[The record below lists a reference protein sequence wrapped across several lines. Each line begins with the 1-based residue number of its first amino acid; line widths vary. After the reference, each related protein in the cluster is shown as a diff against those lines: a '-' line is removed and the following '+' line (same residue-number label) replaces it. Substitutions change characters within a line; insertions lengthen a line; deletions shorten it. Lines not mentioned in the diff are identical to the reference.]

1 MKNKI
6 YNIILAILVIALIIT
21 IIFIVI
27 KYRKNQIKEK
37 ELETVVE
44 EVKVQIDNIKN
55 NNTETNTNNIEIEEI
70 KKEVQVEYKGYN
82 VVGIITIPKLEL
94 EYPII
99 DKTNEEAMK
108 VSITKF
114 WGNDVNDIGNFTMSG
129 HNYMDGTMFG
139 ETKKLNVGDL
149 IEMTD
154 LLGRTIK
161 YKIFDKYVIDPND
174 VKCVNS
180 VEDGTREITL
190 ITCTNGRS
198 NRLIIKAREII

>member
-6 YNIILAILVIALIIT
+6 YNIILEILVIALIIT
-21 IIFIVI
+21 IIFIAI
-27 KYRKNQIKEK
+27 KYGKNQIKEK

-44 EVKVQIDNIKN
+44 EVKVQIENIKN
-55 NNTETNTNNIEIEEI
+55 NNTETNTNHIEQN
-70 KKEVQVEYKGYN
+70 KKEIQVEYKGYN

-114 WGNDVNDIGNFTMSG
+114 WGNNVNDIGNFTMSG

-139 ETKKLNVGDL
+139 GTKKLNVGDL

-154 LLGRTIK
+154 LSGRTIE
-161 YKIFDKYVIDPND
+161 YQIFDKYVIDPND
-174 VKCVNS
+174 VECVNS
-180 VEDGTREITL
+180 TEGGTREITL

>member
-6 YNIILAILVIALIIT
+6 YNIILVILVIALVTTVILIA
-21 IIFIVI
+21 I
-27 KYRKNQIKEK
+27 KYGKNQIKEK
-37 ELETVVE
+37 ELETVVK
-44 EVKVQIDNIKN
+44 EVKVQIENIKN
-55 NNTETNTNNIEIEEI
+55 NNTNNNSDIEQDKDT
-70 KKEVQVEYKGYN
+70 KKVQVEYKGYN
-82 VVGIITIPKLEL
+82 VVGIITIPKLEI

-114 WGNDVNDIGNFTMSG
+114 WGNNVNDIGNFTMAG

-139 ETKKLNVGDL
+139 GTKKLNIGDL

-154 LLGRTIK
+154 LSGRTIE
-161 YKIFDKYVIDPND
+161 YQIFDKYVTNPND
-174 VKCVNS
+174 VECVNS
-180 VEDGTREITL
+180 VEGGTREITL

-198 NRLIIKAREII
+198 NRLIIKAREVI

>member
-1 MKNKI
+1 MKNRI

-21 IIFIVI
+21 IIFIAI
-27 KYRKNQIKEK
+27 KYGKNQIKEK

-44 EVKVQIDNIKN
+44 EVKVQIENIKN
-55 NNTETNTNNIEIEEI
+55 NNTETNTNNTEQNR
-70 KKEVQVEYKGYN
+70 KEVQVEYKGYN

-114 WGNDVNDIGNFTMSG
+114 WGNNVNDIGNFTMSG

-139 ETKKLNVGDL
+139 GTKKLNVGDL

-154 LLGRTIK
+154 LSGRTIK
-161 YKIFDKYVIDPND
+161 YKIFDKYVINPND
-174 VKCVNS
+174 VECVNS
-180 VEDGTREITL
+180 VEGGTREITL

>member
-6 YNIILAILVIALIIT
+6 YNIILVILVIALVTTVILIA
-21 IIFIVI
+21 I
-27 KYRKNQIKEK
+27 KYGKNQIKEK

-44 EVKVQIDNIKN
+44 EVKVQIENIKN
-55 NNTETNTNNIEIEEI
+55 NSTNNNSNIEED

-82 VVGIITIPKLEL
+82 VVGIIAIPKLEI

-114 WGNDVNDIGNFTMSG
+114 WGNNVNDIGNFTMSG

-139 ETKKLNVGDL
+139 GTKKLNVGDL

-154 LLGRTIK
+154 LSGRTIE
-161 YKIFDKYVIDPND
+161 YKIFDKHVIDPND
-174 VKCVNS
+174 VECVNS
-180 VEDGTREITL
+180 VEGGTREITL

-198 NRLIIKAREII
+198 NRLIIKAREIV

>member
-21 IIFIVI
+21 ISFIAI
-27 KYRKNQIKEK
+27 KYGKNQIKEK
-37 ELETVVE
+37 ELEKVVE
-44 EVKVQIDNIKN
+44 EVKVQIENIKN
-55 NNTETNTNNIEIEEI
+55 NNTEPNTSNTEKNR
-70 KKEVQVEYKGYN
+70 KEVQVEYKGYN

-99 DKTNEEAMK
+99 DKTDEEAMK

-114 WGNDVNDIGNFTMSG
+114 WGNNVNDIGNFSMSG

-139 ETKKLNVGDL
+139 GTNKLNVGDL

-154 LLGRTIK
+154 LSGRTIE
-161 YKIFDKYVIDPND
+161 YKIFYKYVIDPND
-174 VKCVNS
+174 VSCVNS
-180 VEDGTREITL
+180 VEGGTREITL

-198 NRLIIKAREII
+198 NRLIIKAREVI